1 MGYKD
6 FWTEN
11 RSKTKSEK
19 EKSLRRFQSKVI
31 PQEDLAK
38 FQTLVDLYL
47 EAHDLVTNI
56 GIEIA
61 KISDKYV
68 ERED

>member
-19 EKSLRRFQSKVI
+19 ENSLRRFQSKVI
-31 PQEDLAK
+31 PQEENAK
-38 FQTLVDLYL
+38 FQSLVDLYL
-47 EAHDLVTNI
+47 DAHDLVTKI
-56 GIEIA
+56 GFEIA

-68 ERED
+68 EKED